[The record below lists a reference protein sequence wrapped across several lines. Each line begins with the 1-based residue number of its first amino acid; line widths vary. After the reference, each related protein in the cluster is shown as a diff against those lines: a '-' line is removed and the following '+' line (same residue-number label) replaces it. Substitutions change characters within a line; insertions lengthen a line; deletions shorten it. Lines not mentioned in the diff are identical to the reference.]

1 MMGQKAK
8 TPKTPQE
15 KASVIRSLI
24 RGSRKRAKKDGI
36 VHTIQEK
43 DITFVDTC
51 PVLGLAL
58 VLNRGRVGPDSFSLD
73 RKDPDVGY
81 IPGNCFIISW
91 AANQAKDR
99 MSREDVLSLLAY
111 MES

>member
-1 MMGQKAK
+1 
-8 TPKTPQE
+8 
-15 KASVIRSLI
+15 LI

-36 VHTIQEK
+36 EHRITEK
-43 DITFVDTC
+43 DVTYVDTC
-51 PVLGLAL
+51 PILGLSL

-73 RKDPDVGY
+73 RKNPTLGY

-99 MSREDVLSLLAY
+99 MSREDVLRLLAY